1 MVASMVDM
9 SVTVGRTELANP
21 VMPGSGTFGEGLDTV
36 MDLNR
41 LGAIVAKTITPEPRE
56 GTPLPRVVEY
66 KDATLMAIGI
76 PNKGPDY
83 FVKEVA
89 PFYRQFSPPFVASV
103 SAPTADAF
111 AEMAAAVSKPGIDV
125 IEANISCPNL
135 EKDGLSFAMDPDAT
149 EKALR
154 AMTAATDRP
163 IWAKLSPNAGNAPA
177 VAQAAEAGGADAL
190 TVANAMVGMAIDAE
204 TMRPKLGNITG
215 GMTGPATKPVIL
227 FMAYQVARSVSIPI
241 IGCGGISNATDA
253 IEYMLAGASA
263 VQVGTI
269 NFVHPAAML
278 DIIDGIEAYCRRK
291 GVKRVR
297 DLTGALDAH
306 EGATLAQLASS
317 G

>member
-1 MVASMVDM
+1 MVDM
-9 SVTVGRTELANP
+9 SVQIGRTTLANP

-56 GTPLPRVVEY
+56 GCPLPRVVEY

-76 PNKGPDY
+76 PNKGPAY
-83 FVKEVA
+83 FVREVA
-89 PFYRQFSPPFVASV
+89 SFYRPFSPPFVASV

-111 AEMAAAVSKPGIDV
+111 GKIAADVSEPGIDV

-135 EKDGLSFAMDPDAT
+135 EKDGRAFAMDPEAT
-149 EKALR
+149 EKAIR
-154 AMTAATDRP
+154 RMVENTDRP
-163 IWAKLSPNAGNAPA
+163 VWAKLSPNASDAPA
-177 VAQAAEAGGADAL
+177 VAQAAEAGGAEAL

-204 TMRPKLGNITG
+204 AMRPRLGNITG

-227 FMAYQVARSVSIPI
+227 FMAYQVARSVSIPV
-241 IGCGGISNATDA
+241 IGCGGISNAEDA

-263 VQVGTI
+263 IQAGTI
-269 NFVHPAAML
+269 NFIHPTAML

-291 GVKRVR
+291 GIKRVR
-297 DLTGALDAH
+297 ELTGALDDA
-306 EGATLAQLASS
+306 EGMKLAQLASTA
-317 G
+317 